1 MKLTPFV
8 LQVLCSHVFNPSN
21 RENMLVPLAGS
32 GPLMNFKSLKCFKE
46 FTEILLKHFWLPFPN
61 IILPH
66 MDDDSIGSL
75 VLHLNAPKFLVH
87 IRDCCLR
94 KAAGSSSPGTDVSN
108 NRVAHYQSPGLG
120 WAECRCLLDLERL
133 LVAMLAA
140 GWFDPS
146 FVIFWDSSSTFINAS
161 NLFSRCIGGCRIPV
175 LTSLVIAVSGVEDA
189 TAAIR
194 DTRDNLMSR
203 EPLGLAPC
211 LCHLLVRRSIFGLF
225 LYTWYKLLRFTRF
238 TGFTGLTGCMLRGSV
253 VTICCMFRLFWK
265 SSK

>member
-1 MKLTPFV
+1 MTRFA
-8 LQVLCSHVFNPSN
+8 VLCFIT
-21 RENMLVPLAGS
+21 MLRSSLFTSETVAWGKQQVVAVLLLTFLIIESPTIRVLGS
-32 GPLMNFKSLKCFKE
+32 
-46 FTEILLKHFWLPFPN
+46 
-61 IILPH
+61 
-66 MDDDSIGSL
+66 
-75 VLHLNAPKFLVH
+75 
-87 IRDCCLR
+87 
-94 KAAGSSSPGTDVSN
+94 AA
-108 NRVAHYQSPGLG
+108 L

-211 LCHLLVRRSIFGLF
+211 LCHRLVRRSVSA
-225 LYTWYKLLRFTRF
+225 
-238 TGFTGLTGCMLRGSV
+238 C
-253 VTICCMFRLFWK
+253 
-265 SSK
+265 SSTLGITVEIH